1 MSFAPIRTP
10 KSTDYAVRYG
20 INGSIEQQLRKK
32 EFLEKF
38 PFLAGPDEKNGIS
51 GNPGKNPIGQVL
63 SIMG

>member
-10 KSTDYAVRYG
+10 KSTDYAIRYG

-38 PFLAGPDEKNGIS
+38 PFLAGPDERNGIC
-51 GNPGKNPIGQVL
+51 GNPGKNFLGRMLFVIG
-63 SIMG
+63 